1 MELINETLHKYCE
14 LHTKV
19 FENEALNEIDRFT
32 NLNVLMPQMLS
43 GYLQGQYLAMMS
55 KVIQP
60 KNILEI
66 GTFTGYSAICLA
78 QGLQDSGHLYTLE
91 ANEELKGPVTD
102 FFKKAGLDDKIDMI
116 IGNAV
121 ELIDQFDLVFDL
133 IFIDADKSNY
143 PIYYEKCLPKLRK
156 GGIMLIDNVLWSGKV
171 CDEPIRDKKT
181 KAIHELNQKIQND
194 DRVENLLLPL
204 RDGMMW
210 VRKR

>member
-1 MELINETLHKYCE
+1 MELIDKTLHKYCE
-14 LHTKV
+14 LHSKV
-19 FENEALNEIDRFT
+19 FENDVLNEIDRFT

-55 KVIQP
+55 KMIQP

-66 GTFTGYSAICLA
+66 GTFTGYSAVCLA
-78 QGLQDSGHLYTLE
+78 QGLQNGGHLYTLE
-91 ANEELKGPVTD
+91 ANEELKAPVTD
-102 FFKKAGLDDKIDMI
+102 FFKKAGLEKKISMQ
-116 IGNAV
+116 IGNGV
-121 ELIDQFDLVFDL
+121 ELINHFDIIFDL

-143 PIYYEKCLPKLRK
+143 PLYYEKCLPKLKK

-171 CDEPIRDKKT
+171 CEEPIRDKKT
-181 KAIHELNQKIQND
+181 KAIHALNQKIQND
-194 DRVENLLLPL
+194 DRVENILLPL